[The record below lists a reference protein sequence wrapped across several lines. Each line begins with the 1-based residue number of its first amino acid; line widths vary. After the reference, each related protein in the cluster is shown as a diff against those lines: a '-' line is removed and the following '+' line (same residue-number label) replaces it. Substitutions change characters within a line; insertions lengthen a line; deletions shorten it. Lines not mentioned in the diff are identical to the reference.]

1 MKRLTL
7 ILGLILTLFAIS
19 RSSLAQAERKD
30 PFRVDYDDHVV
41 RVHPGDVFVFSLH
54 FTIPDKF
61 WLYDEKTSM
70 LFDKTGGLSLLKSER
85 PNPESHE
92 DPFLKKTSQVYF
104 KDFEQKITWMV
115 PKDAKA
121 GRITLEGTLRYKG
134 CSTDFCYRPISK
146 TVLVPVEIIPMG
158 AALQPEPPA
167 EPPSSLEA
175 RLPNEIQ
182 PSFWDLIH
190 ESNPERLLDQG
201 KVFLLGLALFG
212 GILTSFTPCVLPIIP
227 LTLAFIGVKHRR
239 RGNVLRAVM
248 LVLGMVTMYSV
259 LGFLAASLGLKLGF
273 LFQSRWFILAT
284 AMFFLI
290 FALGLFEII
299 PFHLPPAL
307 HNRVVRMGG
316 EGPWGAYLAGTT
328 IGLIASPCVGPV
340 IAPLLLIAARGQDRF
355 YGFLLLLNYGLGM
368 GLLFLILGTAY
379 AELASKVRSGRWTH
393 FLKRGLALLMLF
405 PAFYYGYAFAKPTLS
420 KPQNGFWIRDFEKGL
435 SLAKDSRKPI
445 LVDFYADWCPPCQ
458 ELDKLTFSAPEVK
471 ALGEKFVM
479 VKVDCTTDDPQC
491 RKASERYEVVGWPT
505 VLFLDSSGRPME
517 DIKLVGGFA
526 DKKRMLELMNEALQK
541 SP

>member
-1 MKRLTL
+1 MKRPIV
-7 ILGLILTLFAIS
+7 ILGLFLTLFAMA
-19 RSSLAQAERKD
+19 RPTWAQAERRD
-30 PFRVDYDDHVV
+30 PFRVDFDDHVV
-41 RVHPGDVFVFSLH
+41 RVHPGDVFSFSLH
-54 FTIPDKF
+54 FTIPEKF

-85 PNPESHE
+85 PAPEKHE
-92 DPFLKKTSQVYF
+92 DPFLKKTSEVYF

-115 PKDAKA
+115 PKDAKP
-121 GRITLEGTLRYKG
+121 GRITLEGTLRYQG
-134 CSTDFCYRPISK
+134 CSTDFCYRPVSK
-146 TVLVPVEIIPMG
+146 SVLLPVEIVPMG

-167 EPPSSLEA
+167 QPPSSLEA
-175 RLPNEIQ
+175 KAPTEIQ
-182 PSFWDLIH
+182 PSFWELIH

-212 GILTSFTPCVLPIIP
+212 GILTSFTPCVLPIVP

-284 AMFFLI
+284 ALFFLI

-405 PAFYYGYAFAKPTLS
+405 PAFYYGYAFAKPALA
-420 KPQNGFWIRDFEKGL
+420 KPQNGTWIRDFEKGL
-435 SLAKDSRKPI
+435 SLARDSRKPMM
-445 LVDFYADWCPPCQ
+445 VDFYADWCPPCQ
-458 ELDKLTFSAPEVK
+458 ELDKLTFAAPEVK

-491 RKASERYEVVGWPT
+491 RKATERYEVVGWPT
-505 VLFLDSSGRPME
+505 VLFLDSAGRPIE
-517 DIKLVGGFA
+517 DVKLVGGFA
-526 DKKRMLELMNEALQK
+526 DKERMLKLMNEALQK